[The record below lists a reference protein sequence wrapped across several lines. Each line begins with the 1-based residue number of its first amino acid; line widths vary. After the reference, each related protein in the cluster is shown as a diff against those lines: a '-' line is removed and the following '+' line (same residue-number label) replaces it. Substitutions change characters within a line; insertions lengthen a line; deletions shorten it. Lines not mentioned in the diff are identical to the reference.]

1 MIKKLTIPVDHGN
14 WNMKTKH
21 FIFKTGLALADRKPE
36 GQEEFLQTGERYYVL
51 SDRRIPYQRDKTQDE
66 RFSVLTD
73 FAIAKELERTGE
85 VTKEDVIEVSLPIG
99 LPPKHYAEL
108 AGKYR
113 TYFLGDGKVRKLIY
127 KGKTYNI
134 CLQDVAVYP
143 QAYAAMMTEQE
154 IIRKI
159 PKVVGI
165 DIGGFTTDILM
176 LRNGIPCLDYC
187 YSTEKGVITMYNEI
201 ISAVNGDHD
210 ILLEEIDVNSILQ
223 GKTEYYPEDV
233 VHTVE
238 RMARNFVTDL
248 LSSVRELGIDT
259 KSTYTVFIGGGA
271 ILLRE
276 FLEKSSRLVKYQFI
290 DDIFANAKGY
300 EILYRSMQAGK

>member
-1 MIKKLTIPVDHGN
+1 M
-14 WNMKTKH
+14 M
-21 FIFKTGLALADRKPE
+21 RK
-36 GQEEFLQTGERYYVL
+36 
-51 SDRRIPYQRDKTQDE
+51 
-66 RFSVLTD
+66 
-73 FAIAKELERTGE
+73 
-85 VTKEDVIEVSLPIG
+85 
-99 LPPKHYAEL
+99 
-108 AGKYR
+108 
-113 TYFLGDGKVRKLIY
+113 
-127 KGKTYNI
+127 
-134 CLQDVAVYP
+134 
-143 QAYAAMMTEQE
+143 
-154 IIRKI
+154 
-159 PKVVGI
+159 
-165 DIGGFTTDILM
+165 
-176 LRNGIPCLDYC
+176 GIPCLDYC
-187 YSTEKGVITMYNEI
+187 YSMEKGVITMYNEI

-210 ILLEEIDVNSILQ
+210 ILLEEIDINSILE